1 MSFPRVN
8 GFQPF
13 LRSLGLWAYGPLRCR
28 VKASGLGLLVG
39 LTVLAAPPAQ
49 ADQTIVAFGD
59 SLSAGYNLPHDA
71 AFPNQL
77 EAALAE
83 QGLNVRVVNAGV
95 SGDTTAGGVARLD
108 WMLGDAPDLVILEL
122 GANDALRGI
131 APAQV
136 EANLDTILTR
146 LTAEGVGVV
155 LAGMYAPP
163 NMGAEYAR
171 AFNAI
176 YPRLAERHGVPL
188 YPFFLDGVAAERD
201 LLQGDGMHPTAEGV
215 AEIVRRILPT
225 VQQAIKPEKPKA
237 ERGSPS
243 Q

>member
-1 MSFPRVN
+1 MN
-8 GFQPF
+8 GFQPVF
-13 LRSLGLWAYGPLRCR
+13 KALGLWAYGPLRCR

-39 LTVLAAPPAQ
+39 LTVLAAPPAY
-49 ADQTIVAFGD
+49 AEPHTIVAFGD

-77 EAALAE
+77 ETALAE

-108 WMLGDAPDLVILEL
+108 WMLGDAPDLVIVEL

-131 APAQV
+131 APTQV
-136 EANLDTILTR
+136 EANLDAILTR

-163 NMGAEYAR
+163 NMGAEYAQS
-171 AFNAI
+171 FNAL

-201 LLQGDGMHPTAEGV
+201 LLQSDGMHPTAEGV

-225 VQQAIKPEKPKA
+225 VQQALKA
-237 ERGSPS
+237 ETPEVERGRPS

>member
-1 MSFPRVN
+1 M
-8 GFQPF
+8 
-13 LRSLGLWAYGPLRCR
+13 A
-28 VKASGLGLLVG
+28 
-39 LTVLAAPPAQ
+39 LAAPPAY
-49 ADQTIVAFGD
+49 AETQTIVAFGD

-108 WMLGDAPDLVILEL
+108 WMLGDAPDLVIVEL

-136 EANLDTILTR
+136 EANLDAILKR
-146 LTAEGVGVV
+146 LTSEGIGVV

-163 NMGAEYAR
+163 NMGTEYAQ

-176 YPRLAERHGVPL
+176 YPRLAERHDVPL

-225 VQQAIKPEKPKA
+225 VRQALKA
-237 ERGSPS
+237 ESGSPT